1 MPAARRRR
9 ATAAAAS
16 TLLDAAA
23 EPHTPHTLRAQG
35 RPYMLALAMVLSA
48 VCALLG
54 LTAAAPAAAKPNIVL
69 FLTVRALLSL
79 IAHGKILQ
87 GNFCWWLGLHL
98 QDDQDQMLGASFP
111 RVAEGGATPMPK
123 TMHTMEEGGTMA
135 TNFFIHTPICCPSRS
150 ELIRCDNAL
159 RVVRYNALRVV

>member
-1 MPAARRRR
+1 MPPARRR

-16 TLLDAAA
+16 TLLDPAA

-87 GNFCWWLGLHL
+87 GNFVGGWGCICRMTRTKCWARHSR
-98 QDDQDQMLGASFP
+98 ASP
-111 RVAEGGATPMPK
+111 KGVQLPCQRQCTRWRRVAPWPQISSYTR
-123 TMHTMEEGGTMA
+123 
-135 TNFFIHTPICCPSRS
+135 RS
-150 ELIRCDNAL
+150 AVPLARN
-159 RVVRYNALRVV
+159 